1 MDQNTTNIEHPVIL
15 KHPYQND
22 YQQQQAP
29 DQSKNP
35 PHIERL
41 LNILRS
47 SSQKKLPLQI
57 KKSLEYNPV
66 LGRYLDQKRDE
77 EMLGMERKA
86 S

>member
-1 MDQNTTNIEHPVIL
+1 MDQNTNIEHPVIL

-22 YQQQQAP
+22 WQQQVP

>member
-1 MDQNTTNIEHPVIL
+1 MDQNTNIEHPIIL
-15 KHPYQND
+15 KHPYQID
-22 YQQQQAP
+22 WQQQPA